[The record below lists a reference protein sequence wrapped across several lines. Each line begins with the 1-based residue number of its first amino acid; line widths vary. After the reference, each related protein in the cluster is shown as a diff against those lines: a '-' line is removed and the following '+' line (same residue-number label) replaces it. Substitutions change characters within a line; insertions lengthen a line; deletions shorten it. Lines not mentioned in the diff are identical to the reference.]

1 MRLRRRHRRSQM
13 RESKEAVVP
22 DENIK
27 INSEPADTNTETE
40 ITEPARPLAPEQVI
54 METSYQ
60 AGPGNLLRRI
70 INNPNFS
77 FQAVIILLTLFS
89 DNFPM
94 ERHLNG
100 ITTTVD
106 KIRNVTEVVNSTM
119 QSLKVASEAPR
130 HIRKLLE

>member
-1 MRLRRRHRRSQM
+1 MRLRRRHRRSPL
-13 RESKEAVVP
+13 RESKATVVP
-22 DENIK
+22 DENIS
-27 INSEPADTNTETE
+27 INSEPVEVTVDNRDS
-40 ITEPARPLAPEQVI
+40 EPVKSVAPEQVTV
-54 METSYQ
+54 ETPYQ
-60 AGPGNLLRRI
+60 PGPGNFLRRI

-130 HIRKLLE
+130 HIRKMLE

>member
-1 MRLRRRHRRSQM
+1 MRLRRRHRRNQL
-13 RESKEAVVP
+13 RESKATVLP
-22 DENIK
+22 DENIT
-27 INSEPADTNTETE
+27 INSEPAEVSVDSRES
-40 ITEPARPLAPEQVI
+40 EPVKSIAPEQVTV
-54 METSYQ
+54 ETPYQ
-60 AGPGNLLRRI
+60 PGPGNFLRRI

-130 HIRKLLE
+130 HIRKMLE